1 MILGFSSL
9 VLIGLSL
16 SGIRNYIE
24 IACIL
29 IFMAT
34 LVDVCDGKVAR
45 RLGTSGDFGKQID
58 SLADIVSFCLVPSF
72 LIFYYS
78 YELIR
83 LDLLSLILISSLPLV
98 FGAIRLAKFNA
109 YSVQSDGSHYLG
121 LPTPANAIFICSS
134 ILFYYQLSN
143 VLLLEGLY
151 SSLFIFDFFKKV
163 LFKFYISSE
172 NVVIIVCSISS
183 FLLVSNIKYSKFPK
197 VSFSGDKDN
206 IKNIF
211 GLLIFSTF
219 LFIGIII
226 KEYQIVMLF
235 FISYY
240 IISGILKA
248 LISKISGGV

>member
-1 MILGFSSL
+1 M

-16 SGIRNYIE
+16 SGIKNYIE

-29 IFMAT
+29 IFTAT
-34 LVDVCDGKVAR
+34 FVDVCDGKVAR
-45 RLGTSGDFGKQID
+45 KLGTSGDFGKQID
-58 SLADIVSFCLVPSF
+58 SLADIISFCLVPSF

-78 YELIR
+78 YELTHF
-83 LDLLSLILISSLPLV
+83 DLISLILVSSLPLV

-109 YSVQSDGSHYLG
+109 YSIQSDGSHYLG

-143 VLLLEGLY
+143 ILLVEGLY
-151 SSLFIFDFFKKV
+151 SSLFIFDFFKKIF
-163 LFKFYISSE
+163 FKFYISSE

-197 VSFSGDKDN
+197 VSFSSNKDN

-211 GLLIFSTF
+211 GLLIFSVF